1 MSRRLRFGLVAL
13 ILGPGGLAA
22 AALEAWGSRPAPAGP
37 YGAIIVAG
45 CRVEPDGQP
54 SVALAARV
62 ELALQYA
69 AADPDAV
76 VIFTGGLGEHPPS
89 EAVAAARYAEA
100 RGLEPGRVRLE
111 DQSTSTEENA
121 CFAAAHFPAER
132 VLVVTSAYHAFRARR
147 VFARYFPTVEV
158 TGAGGDAWPRV
169 RGALREVGA
178 IGLYALRGRL

>member
-1 MSRRLRFGLVAL
+1 MSRRRRFGLVAL
-13 ILGPGGLAA
+13 LLGPWGLAA
-22 AALEAWGSRPAPAGP
+22 AGLEAWGSRPAPPGP
-37 YGAIIVAG
+37 YGAILVAG
-45 CRVEPDGQP
+45 CRVDPDGQP

-62 ELALQYA
+62 DLALRYA
-69 AADPDAV
+69 AEEPAAV
-76 VIFTGGLGEHPPS
+76 VIFTGGVGEHPPS

-100 RGLEPGRVRLE
+100 RGLDPRRVRLE

-121 CFAAAHFPAER
+121 RFAAEHFPAER

-147 VFARYFPTVEV
+147 VFARYYPQVEV

-178 IGLYALRGRL
+178 IALYALRGRL